1 MQNPPVAYIES
12 ADATLTQDVPI
23 TTPGR
28 YDVTFRC
35 SSKSA
40 TAYGA
45 FTTRILADGIVI
57 AEDVI
62 TFTAET
68 AGKWALHTATL
79 DIPYSAVGKAL
90 QLQFAGP
97 NAAVDDV
104 QMTLMAASWPNG
116 VYVDSNYE
124 PGLTAGKL
132 TPEEGFTA
140 YASGEPVTASAAPFT
155 AGGIVF
161 SATTYELRT
170 LGADGAW
177 SAPVTHEGNSYSAT
191 QGDAAVNLRWIYEAT
206 DTSGAG
212 PESYATGNL
221 DDLKPAQ
228 NGATVTWRVAD
239 FGLNSQ
245 YTAIYADYSTT
256 DDFAEKTTVTA
267 SARMSDAL
275 PKTGTVTLSGLAA
288 STTYFVRLRFVNQ
301 VGLETVSSV
310 GTFLTRA
317 AKTYTYTG
325 AGTAGQWDDANNWGG
340 TDWPHTGDSVKFEND
355 VVADLTLDNA
365 AHTRI
370 GLAGLTVGAANVK
383 ITIPDG
389 NPFVHS
395 FGAVSVQNSD
405 PAKEGR
411 LELIAPTDAAA
422 TRYDGL
428 TTLYVGNA
436 NARYNNLVTLQNLL
450 QSTAG
455 FSVGANSSS
464 SFNNWVTLKN
474 SRICISN
481 IQYAQGV
488 GNGIVVDDE
497 GVGSSFAHQRVGV
510 SYGARVIVKSGSRL
524 ATANQSGFN
533 IGYYGNTGSGAFFAT
548 NSVLENNSWS
558 LNGPAT
564 TAIVHRCTGLL
575 FSVSSTGG
583 DDSYLEVSEGV
594 SPAGSGAVQIGGT
607 GLVRV
612 SDSYITN
619 TSISVSVK
627 RLLATNTFFYG
638 SAGSAFPWAM
648 KNTSAAYES
657 LACLDGGGI
666 ESLNYG
672 GVACLWGDPVSC
684 HNNTLRLENG
694 AYFRSPNSRVA
705 AGGQSQ
711 GYNGLFPAS
720 TCTNNWLVVASGS
733 QFGSTLDANGK
744 ANGYTSFAIG
754 YTRNG
759 LVVTDS
765 GSAAWIQD
773 AGSTYTAGTNDTI
786 RVANGATLKAKT
798 LKLGGASFEFSGDDR
813 GETEFYSNTTVT
825 FSKGST
831 LQFEPMT
838 QDWEPVSFAK
848 IASTAAEGNKVKI
861 LARQL
866 SRRGGSKHLTLATY
880 ASNANVAFTLD
891 PESKPAGIE
900 LHVEETELWAKIPTK
915 GLAVIV
921 R

>member
-1 MQNPPVAYIES
+1 MSLSLRKVVVSAFVAAVSFGVVAHSARATVLSEVGDTFVQNGTMDGTVGNHQLNWNASGFSCENWIFAGTTAGLQDKAGTWHCPAATMQNPPVAYIES

-310 GTFLTRA
+310 GTFLTR
-317 AKTYTYTG
+317 
-325 AGTAGQWDDANNWGG
+325 
-340 TDWPHTGDSVKFEND
+340 
-355 VVADLTLDNA
+355 
-365 AHTRI
+365 R
-370 GLAGLTVGAANVK
+370 
-383 ITIPDG
+383 
-389 NPFVHS
+389 
-395 FGAVSVQNSD
+395 
-405 PAKEGR
+405 
-411 LELIAPTDAAA
+411 
-422 TRYDGL
+422 
-428 TTLYVGNA
+428 
-436 NARYNNLVTLQNLL
+436 
-450 QSTAG
+450 
-455 FSVGANSSS
+455 
-464 SFNNWVTLKN
+464 
-474 SRICISN
+474 
-481 IQYAQGV
+481 
-488 GNGIVVDDE
+488 
-497 GVGSSFAHQRVGV
+497 
-510 SYGARVIVKSGSRL
+510 
-524 ATANQSGFN
+524 
-533 IGYYGNTGSGAFFAT
+533 
-548 NSVLENNSWS
+548 
-558 LNGPAT
+558 
-564 TAIVHRCTGLL
+564 
-575 FSVSSTGG
+575 
-583 DDSYLEVSEGV
+583 
-594 SPAGSGAVQIGGT
+594 
-607 GLVRV
+607 
-612 SDSYITN
+612 
-619 TSISVSVK
+619 
-627 RLLATNTFFYG
+627 
-638 SAGSAFPWAM
+638 
-648 KNTSAAYES
+648 
-657 LACLDGGGI
+657 
-666 ESLNYG
+666 
-672 GVACLWGDPVSC
+672 
-684 HNNTLRLENG
+684 
-694 AYFRSPNSRVA
+694 
-705 AGGQSQ
+705 
-711 GYNGLFPAS
+711 
-720 TCTNNWLVVASGS
+720 
-733 QFGSTLDANGK
+733 
-744 ANGYTSFAIG
+744 
-754 YTRNG
+754 
-759 LVVTDS
+759 
-765 GSAAWIQD
+765 
-773 AGSTYTAGTNDTI
+773 
-786 RVANGATLKAKT
+786 
-798 LKLGGASFEFSGDDR
+798 
-813 GETEFYSNTTVT
+813 
-825 FSKGST
+825 
-831 LQFEPMT
+831 
-838 QDWEPVSFAK
+838 
-848 IASTAAEGNKVKI
+848 
-861 LARQL
+861 
-866 SRRGGSKHLTLATY
+866 
-880 ASNANVAFTLD
+880 
-891 PESKPAGIE
+891 
-900 LHVEETELWAKIPTK
+900 
-915 GLAVIV
+915 
-921 R
+921 